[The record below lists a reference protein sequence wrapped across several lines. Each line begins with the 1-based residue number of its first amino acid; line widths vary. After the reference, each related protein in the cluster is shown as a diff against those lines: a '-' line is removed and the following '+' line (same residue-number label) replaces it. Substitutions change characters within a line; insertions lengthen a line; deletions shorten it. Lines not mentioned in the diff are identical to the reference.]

1 MKLNSVYNGYISI
14 KTLCIDFETGQCLFG
29 RSGIM
34 VNVIRNTSLQIID
47 SVGTIMD
54 GLSGALMHWQ

>member
-1 MKLNSVYNGYISI
+1 
-14 KTLCIDFETGQCLFG
+14 
-29 RSGIM
+29 M